1 MSIWSNSK
9 YKPYLSVSMN
19 KELLMEKSP
28 KDLEKIGRNMGLKS
42 TSGRKKRR
50 LWMNCMWFFN
60 TFLGLVALVVAGLIG
75 ATITFLLMSL
85 GMPDKPVSYRWR
97 DYEE

>member
-28 KDLEKIGRNMGLKS
+28 KDLEKIGRKHGIELDR
-42 TSGRKKRR
+42 RKKKE
-50 LWMNCMWFFN
+50 
-60 TFLGLVALVVAGLIG
+60 TLVDELYVVL
-75 ATITFLLMSL
+75 
-85 GMPDKPVSYRWR
+85 
-97 DYEE
+97 

>member
-28 KDLEKIGRNMGLKS
+28 KELEKIGRTKGIELDLRM
-42 TSGRKKRR
+42 KK
-50 LWMNCMWFFN
+50 
-60 TFLGLVALVVAGLIG
+60 TTLVDLLYDAL
-75 ATITFLLMSL
+75 
-85 GMPDKPVSYRWR
+85 
-97 DYEE
+97 

>member
-28 KDLEKIGRNMGLKS
+28 AELEKIGRKQTPPVELDKRM
-42 TSGRKKRR
+42 KKE
-50 LWMNCMWFFN
+50 
-60 TFLGLVALVVAGLIG
+60 TLVDLLYDAL
-75 ATITFLLMSL
+75 
-85 GMPDKPVSYRWR
+85 
-97 DYEE
+97 

>member
-28 KDLEKIGRNMGLKS
+28 KELEKIGRKQNPPIELDK
-42 TSGRKKRR
+42 RKKKE
-50 LWMNCMWFFN
+50 
-60 TFLGLVALVVAGLIG
+60 TLVDELYDAL
-75 ATITFLLMSL
+75 
-85 GMPDKPVSYRWR
+85 
-97 DYEE
+97 